1 MIGLYCLNASFG
13 REGDLEG
20 LFLADSEDV
29 KYLIDNKVS
38 VYFGEVL
45 GKHSEVYGSFIS
57 DEIELITEDEKVIDI
72 FRKYNISSGYNPFV
86 YNVCTFDMEEEQIPQ
101 NGIEWSDCTVQEY
114 IDFMKRNII
123 PSYYKEEYEKWK
135 NDNNK

>member
-1 MIGLYCLNASFG
+1 MVGLYRLNASFG

-29 KYLIDNKVS
+29 KYLIDNQVS

-45 GKHSEVYGSFIS
+45 GKHSEVYGSFSS

-86 YNVCTFDMEEEQIPQ
+86 YNVCILDLMIYLKPSFIFTYVQNQTTPSKTEGPKLTLKRGTN
-101 NGIEWSDCTVQEY
+101 NGINT
-114 IDFMKRNII
+114 
-123 PSYYKEEYEKWK
+123 
-135 NDNNK
+135 